1 MQQVYPYLQHTVLVW
16 DVHVL
21 LDSAEEVFSIS
32 VVSTDH
38 AHAHCR
44 FQGSYKKNKVQLSD
58 FTLDTMNLAWIR
70 NGIYLTS
77 VLKEEL
83 RDVFCSMY

>member
-1 MQQVYPYLQHTVLVW
+1 MQQVYPYLQHMVLVW

-32 VVSTDH
+32 VVSADH

-44 FQGSYKKNKVQLSD
+44 FQGSYKKQSLV
-58 FTLDTMNLAWIR
+58 I
-70 NGIYLTS
+70 
-77 VLKEEL
+77 
-83 RDVFCSMY
+83 

>member
-1 MQQVYPYLQHTVLVW
+1 MQQVYPYLQHMVLVW

-44 FQGSYKKNKVQLSD
+44 FQGSYKKKTKFS
-58 FTLDTMNLAWIR
+58 
-70 NGIYLTS
+70 YLT
-77 VLKEEL
+77 LH
-83 RDVFCSMY
+83 